1 GRRERG
7 GLRPRVDSSQS
18 WPQLRLSYPP
28 SVHSPPWD
36 SSWTPRRTSSSR
48 GCFRARYPVPTIQ
61 AVRSLPQWWRSEE
74 TQDLGP
80 GPPNPTEPSFH
91 VSLKS
96 EDPPG
101 EDDERDVTCAWDPD
115 LFLTNFSGP
124 EPPSTPR
131 TCALAPSGGPVAQ
144 FAPPESL
151 SAYAGGPG
159 LVTGPLGSEEHAG
172 WAHPTPRPP
181 TPEPFVAPV
190 LAPGLAPKAQPAFS
204 ESRAVSAGGFFPRAG
219 LAVPAAPSAPYGLL
233 SGYPALYPAPQYQGH
248 FQLFRGLAA
257 PSAGPTAPP
266 SFLNCL
272 GPGAVGTELGAT
284 AIAGD
289 AGLSPGAAPPKRSRR
304 TLAQKR
310 QAAHTCGHEG
320 CGKSYTKSSHLKA
333 HLRTHTGEK
342 PYACSWDGCNWRFAR
357 SDELTR
363 HYRKHTGHRPFCC
376 GLCPR
381 AFSRSDHLALHMKRH
396 L

>member
-1 GRRERG
+1 MWVNDRHAN
-7 GLRPRVDSSQS
+7 
-18 WPQLRLSYPP
+18 PQPTCP
-28 SVHSPPWD
+28 NDV
-36 SSWTPRRTSSSR
+36 SSR

-333 HLRTHTGEK
+333 HLRTHTGKDRAGPEGAGSGTGNGAK
-342 PYACSWDGCNWRFAR
+342 GGAGGWPEAWLKEAPALGVVKTAHLPSPRHWVK
-357 SDELTR
+357 STR
-363 HYRKHTGHRPFCC
+363 GHSRPKWENPSTQEAEA
-376 GLCPR
+376 GG
-381 AFSRSDHLALHMKRH
+381 DQ
-396 L
+396 

>member
-1 GRRERG
+1 M
-7 GLRPRVDSSQS
+7 LFV
-18 WPQLRLSYPP
+18 
-28 SVHSPPWD
+28 
-36 SSWTPRRTSSSR
+36 
-48 GCFRARYPVPTIQ
+48 
-61 AVRSLPQWWRSEE
+61 WWHPDE

-80 GPPNPTEPSFH
+80 GPPDLMGPSLH
-91 VSLKS
+91 VSVKS
-96 EDPPG
+96 QAPPG
-101 EDDERDVTCAWDPD
+101 QDEDDERDVTCAWDPD
-115 LFLTNFSGP
+115 LFLTNFPGP
-124 EPPSTPR
+124 EPPATPR
-131 TCALAPSGGPVAQ
+131 TCALAPSGGPGAQ
-144 FAPPESL
+144 YAPPEAL
-151 SAYAGGPG
+151 GVYAGGPG
-159 LVTGPLGSEEHAG
+159 LVAGSLGSEEHSG
-172 WAHPTPRPP
+172 WVHSAPRTPA
-181 TPEPFVAPV
+181 PEPFVAPD
-190 LAPGLAPKAQPAFS
+190 LAPGSAPKAQPAFS
-204 ESRAVSAGGFFPRAG
+204 DPPAGSAGGFFPRAG

-248 FQLFRGLAA
+248 FQLFRGLTA
-257 PSAGPTAPP
+257 PSAGPAAPP

-284 AIAGD
+284 ALAGD

-304 TLAQKR
+304 VLARKR
-310 QAAHTCGHEG
+310 QAAHTCGHPG

-342 PYACSWDGCNWRFAR
+342 PYACSWDGCGWRFAR

-363 HYRKHTGHRPFCC
+363 HYRKHTGQRPFCC

>member
-1 GRRERG
+1 MRQKRERRPEAQG
-7 GLRPRVDSSQS
+7 GHQPAMAAAETVL
-18 WPQLRLSYPP
+18 P
-28 SVHSPPWD
+28 SIS
-36 SSWTPRRTSSSR
+36 TLTSL
-48 GCFRARYPVPTIQ
+48 GQFLDTQEDIK
-61 AVRSLPQWWRSEE
+61 QWWRHDQ

-80 GPPNPTEPSFH
+80 GPPLQ
-91 VSLKS
+91 VSVKS

-101 EDDERDVTCAWDPD
+101 EDEDDEKDMTCAWGPD
-115 LFLTNFSGP
+115 LFLTNFPGP
-124 EPPSTPR
+124 EPPGTSR

-144 FAPPESL
+144 FAPPEPL
-151 SAYAGGPG
+151 GAYVGGPG

-172 WAHPTPRPP
+172 WAHPAPRASA
-181 TPEPFVAPV
+181 PEPFVAPALAPA
-190 LAPGLAPKAQPAFS
+190 LAPGPAPKAQPAFS
-204 ESRAVSAGGFFPRAG
+204 DSRAASAGGFFPRAG
-219 LAVPAAPSAPYGLL
+219 LAVPAAAGAPYGLL

-257 PSAGPTAPP
+257 PSAGPAAPP
-266 SFLNCL
+266 SFLNCP
-272 GPGAVGTELGAT
+272 GPGAAGPDLA
-284 AIAGD
+284 ASALAGD
-289 AGLSPGAAPPKRSRR
+289 AGLSPGAAPLKRSRR
-304 TLAQKR
+304 ALAGKR
-310 QAAHTCGHEG
+310 QAAHTCEHPD

-342 PYACSWDGCNWRFAR
+342 PYACSWDGCSWKFAR

-363 HYRKHTGHRPFCC
+363 HFRKHTGHRPFCC

>member
-1 GRRERG
+1 MRQKTERRPEAQG
-7 GLRPRVDSSQS
+7 GHQPAMASAETVL
-18 WPQLRLSYPP
+18 P
-28 SVHSPPWD
+28 SISTLTTLGQFLD
-36 SSWTPRRTSSSR
+36 TQED
-48 GCFRARYPVPTIQ
+48 F
-61 AVRSLPQWWRSEE
+61 LKWWRSEE

-80 GPPNPTEPSFH
+80 GPPNPTGPSLH

-101 EDDERDVTCAWDPD
+101 EDDERDVTSAWDPD
-115 LFLTNFSGP
+115 LFFTNFPDP
-124 EPPSTPR
+124 EVPGTSR
-131 TCALAPSGGPVAQ
+131 TCALAPSGGPAAQ

-151 SAYAGGPG
+151 GTYAGGSG
-159 LVTGPLGSEEHAG
+159 LVTGPLGSEDHTS
-172 WAHPTPRPP
+172 WAHPTPRTPA
-181 TPEPFVAPV
+181 PEPFAAPA
-190 LAPGLAPKAQPAFS
+190 LASGLPPKAQPAFS
-204 ESRAVSAGGFFPRAG
+204 ASRAGSAGGFFPRTG
-219 LAVPAAPSAPYGLL
+219 LAVPSAPGAPYGLL

-266 SFLNCL
+266 SFVNCL

-284 AIAGD
+284 AIARD

-342 PYACSWDGCNWRFAR
+342 PYACSWDGCGWRFAR